1 MTDFLNGLNPAQ
13 REAVEH
19 TEGPLLILAGA
30 GSGKTRVITYRI
42 AYLID
47 QLGVAPQ
54 HILAV
59 TFTNKAAAQMKDRV
73 ARLLHDPDSGASA
86 HISTFHSFCVR
97 VLRQHIDRLG
107 FGRAFSIY
115 DDDDQMRL
123 LRTCEKELGLSDEAL
138 PLRKSLG
145 RISHAKNSG
154 VTPEEMYKDAENG
167 ATEKL
172 ASLYERYVRRL
183 HEANALD
190 FDDLLLKTVA
200 LFDHTPDVRD
210 AYNRRFRYLMVDEYQ
225 DTNRIQYRLIRQL
238 AASHNNICVVG
249 DEDQSIYRWRGA
261 DVTNILSFK
270 KDYPGAAVI
279 RLEQNYRSTQTIL
292 DAASGVVNH
301 NRARIGKT
309 LWSEK
314 TQGNLVGLYEAADAD
329 VEAAFIAASAAAA
342 LAKDAAETVGV
353 LYRTNAQSR
362 PLEEAFRRQDIRHQV
377 VGGLRFYERAEVKDV
392 VAYARLAANPRD
404 SVALLRI
411 INTPSRGIGPSTII
425 ALQSAAQELG
435 LSLWQ
440 TLERQL
446 AANAFP
452 ARARKALEN
461 FHATMRALMQNSDST
476 PLTAFLR
483 NILDGTGYI
492 GMLEAENTPE
502 SEGRIENLKELVNAA
517 KEAEGRNESL
527 REFLDH
533 AALVSDT
540 DDYGEKTRVT
550 LMTLHTAKGLE
561 FSTVFL
567 IGLEEGLFP
576 HKLSLGEDPAI
587 EEERRLCYVGM
598 TRAKHRLILTRAL
611 RRRGYG
617 EDSFKST
624 RPSRF
629 LAEVPQE
636 LVEPAISEAPLPKPR
651 ISWDNAFNS
660 VEEIDRFIAGHG
672 PVFGRPRTRPH
683 SPRSA
688 MFEQSTRKLAGIGSG
703 SGRWKLGSRVRHP
716 KYGLGTVVDCE
727 GDGQDTKLTIS
738 FPGYGRKKLIERF
751 AALESA

>member
-1 MTDFLNGLNPAQ
+1 
-13 REAVEH
+13 
-19 TEGPLLILAGA
+19 
-30 GSGKTRVITYRI
+30 
-42 AYLID
+42 
-47 QLGVAPQ
+47 
-54 HILAV
+54 
-59 TFTNKAAAQMKDRV
+59 
-73 ARLLHDPDSGASA
+73 
-86 HISTFHSFCVR
+86 
-97 VLRQHIDRLG
+97 
-107 FGRAFSIY
+107 
-115 DDDDQMRL
+115 
-123 LRTCEKELGLSDEAL
+123 
-138 PLRKSLG
+138 
-145 RISHAKNSG
+145 
-154 VTPEEMYKDAENG
+154 
-167 ATEKL
+167 
-172 ASLYERYVRRL
+172 
-183 HEANALD
+183 
-190 FDDLLLKTVA
+190 

-238 AASHNNICVVG
+238 AASRNNICVVG

-392 VAYARLAANPRD
+392 VAYARLAANPQD
-404 SVALLRI
+404 SAALLRI

-425 ALQSAAQELG
+425 ALQSAAQQLG

-452 ARARKALEN
+452 ARAHKALEN
-461 FHATMRALMQNSDST
+461 FQATMRALMENCDST

-550 LMTLHTAKGLE
+550 LMTLHT
-561 FSTVFL
+561 
-567 IGLEEGLFP
+567 
-576 HKLSLGEDPAI
+576 
-587 EEERRLCYVGM
+587 
-598 TRAKHRLILTRAL
+598 
-611 RRRGYG
+611 
-617 EDSFKST
+617 
-624 RPSRF
+624 
-629 LAEVPQE
+629 
-636 LVEPAISEAPLPKPR
+636 
-651 ISWDNAFNS
+651 
-660 VEEIDRFIAGHG
+660 
-672 PVFGRPRTRPH
+672 
-683 SPRSA
+683 
-688 MFEQSTRKLAGIGSG
+688 
-703 SGRWKLGSRVRHP
+703 
-716 KYGLGTVVDCE
+716 
-727 GDGQDTKLTIS
+727 
-738 FPGYGRKKLIERF
+738 
-751 AALESA
+751 